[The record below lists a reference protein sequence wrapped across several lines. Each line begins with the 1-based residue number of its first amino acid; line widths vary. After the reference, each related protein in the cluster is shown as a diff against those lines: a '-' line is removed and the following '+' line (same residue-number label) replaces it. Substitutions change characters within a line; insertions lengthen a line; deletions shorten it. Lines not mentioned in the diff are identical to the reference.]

1 MYPKQ
6 AEAPSNSRSYYE
18 TIINNAKRMIYET
31 KIDCINLQQN
41 MENTVQ
47 QEVRFKKRMK
57 RSNDYDLAIEK
68 LLKKQKKMLNAV

>member
-1 MYPKQ
+1 
-6 AEAPSNSRSYYE
+6 
-18 TIINNAKRMIYET
+18 MIYET

-47 QEVRFKKRMK
+47 QEVRFKKRTK

-68 LLKKQKKMLNAV
+68 LLKKQKKILNAV

>member
-1 MYPKQ
+1 
-6 AEAPSNSRSYYE
+6 
-18 TIINNAKRMIYET
+18 
-31 KIDCINLQQN
+31 

-68 LLKKQKKMLNAV
+68 LLKKQKKILNAVWANERSRKSKRN